1 MLPYVAF
8 LLAVVFL
15 ILKLSG
21 VLDKLTE
28 FMRQRW
34 EGQVRSTPPMLEEP
48 VEGEEFEGRLE
59 VFREFFEGRSEEDK
73 ES

>member
-21 VLDKLTE
+21 VLDRFTE
-28 FMRQRW
+28 FMGQRW
-34 EGQVRSTPPMLEEP
+34 EGQRKADEEIDK
-48 VEGEEFEGRLE
+48 RLE
-59 VFREFFEGRSEEDK
+59 VFRNFLEAPSEE
-73 ES
+73 E

>member
-21 VLDKLTE
+21 VLDSFTE

-34 EGQVRSTPPMLEEP
+34 EGQEKVDEDIEK
-48 VEGEEFEGRLE
+48 RLE
-59 VFREFFEGRSEEDK
+59 VFREFLEAPSEEEK
-73 ES
+73 